1 MATVDECRQALN
13 TFADQMADDP
23 KKIKKLKGFN
33 RGLACNITDLDD
45 TAFHGRF
52 EGGKLIDITDGDN
65 DDAEIRMIVKSD
77 DLVALVAGELNFMKA
92 FTSGQVKV
100 KANMMDMMKLK
111 TVL

>member
-1 MATVDECRQALN
+1 MATVDECREALHK
-13 TFADQMADDP
+13 FAEQMSDDP
-23 KKIKKLKGFN
+23 KKVKKLKGFN
-33 RGLACNITDLDD
+33 RALACNITDLDD
-45 TAFHGRF
+45 VSFHGRF
-52 EGGKLIDITDGDN
+52 EGGKLTDITDGDN